1 MAYVEGTPAP
11 QLKIAVCIPVYGNP
25 EALFLQSLAAMIAC
39 FYEAELC
46 APDGTPYEKRVDTHV
61 VSSSMLTEGRHRLAA
76 EAVNAGADYL
86 LWADADH
93 VFPPEA
99 LCRLWAH
106 GKDIVGVNYP
116 RRSKPTAPTA
126 ARGETAD
133 GAKQLLYTTA
143 EKAEAGALEAV
154 DHLGFGLC
162 LMRTS
167 VFDALQLQAETEG
180 RSSFMPLFLFEPTP
194 DHRTMIGEDVYFFEK
209 CRKAGIDVWCDHALS
224 WQVGHVAKQILTNA
238 HALAHK
244 PAWEKERSEF
254 KELYRQRIAALD
266 EASGPPPHA
275 REPLEAGEAR
285 A

>member
-1 MAYVEGTPAP
+1 MAT
-11 QLKIAVCIPVYGNP
+11 LKVAICVPVYGNP
-25 EALFLQSLAAMIAC
+25 EALFLQSLTAMIAC
-39 FYEAELC
+39 FYEAELL
-46 APDGTPYEKRVDTHV
+46 APDGVPYDKRVDTHV

-126 ARGETAD
+126 ARGEMAD
-133 GAKQLLYTTA
+133 GAKQLVYTTA
-143 EKAEAGALEAV
+143 ENAEAGVIERV

-180 RSSFMPLFLFEPTP
+180 RGSFMPLFLFEPTP
-194 DHRTMIGEDVYFFEK
+194 DHRTMVGEDVYFFNK
-209 CRKAGIDVWCDHALS
+209 CRRAGIDVWCDHALS

-244 PAWEKERSEF
+244 PAWEKERADL
-254 KELYRQRIAALD
+254 KDMYRRRIAALN
-266 EASGPPPHA
+266 
-275 REPLEAGEAR
+275 EAGESAACASER
-285 A
+285 LDAAGAAA

>member
-1 MAYVEGTPAP
+1 MAV
-11 QLKIAVCIPVYGNP
+11 LKIAICVPVYGNP
-25 EALFLQSLAAMIAC
+25 EALFLQSLTAMIAC
-39 FYEAELC
+39 FYEAELL
-46 APDGTPYEKRVDTHV
+46 APDGAPYDKRVDTHV

-126 ARGETAD
+126 ACGEMAD
-133 GAKQLLYTTA
+133 GARRLLYTTA
-143 EKAEAGALEAV
+143 EKAEAGVLEAV

-167 VFDALQLQAETEG
+167 VFDALQAQAEAEG
-180 RSSFMPLFLFEPTP
+180 RTSFMPLFLFEPTP

-209 CRKAGIDVWCDHALS
+209 CRRAGIDIWCDHALS
-224 WQVGHVAKQILTNA
+224 WRVGHVAKQILTNA
-238 HALAHK
+238 HALAHR
-244 PAWEKERSEF
+244 PAWEKERAEL
-254 KELYRQRIAALD
+254 KEIYRQRIAALD
-266 EASGPPPHA
+266 EAGAPGCA
-275 REPLEAGEAR
+275 QAGEAG